1 MRGRIMRESP
11 GGNSMAVLDLKS
23 ITRTEFNSLDARRLA
38 GDENAANWF
47 RELWDGTDPPACFI
61 CDRAIEGEHAVNG
74 RPCLIV
80 LPEITNDDLIL
91 APLCRGC
98 RDLPTMVRM
107 SRSLK
112 LLRKMHKARTGRNIG
127 FCFAPRRGH

>member
-1 MRGRIMRESP
+1 
-11 GGNSMAVLDLKS
+11 MATLDLKS
-23 ITRTEFNSLDARRLA
+23 ITRTAFNEIDRRRLA
-38 GDENAANWF
+38 GDPDAADWF
-47 RELWDGTDPPACFI
+47 RSLWDAENPPACFI
-61 CDRAIEGEHAVNG
+61 CDAEISGEAAVNG

-91 APLCRGC
+91 APLCRTC
-98 RDLPTMVRM
+98 RDLPNMVRM
-107 SRSLK
+107 SRCLR